1 MGLCFIKEYID
12 RMNTIGCN
20 LYDIMEEVT
29 NLANGDV
36 TGITEEA
43 DFKEITHHLN
53 LEVLDTDKFIK
64 VNEWQEVTNPIFY
77 DRPGQPS
84 EDGLLSYKI
93 FGITQDE
100 KQNIFAYI
108 DLSQYFLHPL
118 AYKAWVKVNP
128 KIKDVIAKLDTY
140 VVDQKGNIVSD
151 PKGSNGIDFLRKN
164 IDKIKFEETGKIKK
178 DIAVRFLE
186 LNRQRKMLFIN
197 KLIVIPPFYR
207 DTNSSSS
214 TKGSVGVG
222 KINQLYQSVLQQVNG
237 LKTNKE
243 YGFDMSGAQDF
254 RLQETLVTIYD
265 WYCGNT
271 NSNIAKDE
279 RGFGLSG
286 KLGIYRMANAS
297 KTSDYGA
304 RLVITGPEL
313 KANSPKDMKV
323 NFEKSLVPLSAVIA
337 CFAPF
342 IQFAVRRFFQQ
353 EFMGTEQI
361 PVVSDDGKVVYK
373 KLVDPMLQFS
383 DDVIRGQM
391 DQFIHGYNNRFIPVT
406 AELTDGTVIKLQF
419 KGTTNNPKE
428 DPESVY
434 NRPLTWVDVLYMAA
448 VEVTANRMVLISRY
462 PVDTRANQITT
473 KVEVATTNETEPMYV
488 GDRFYKYYP
497 KIDASQL
504 GMDTSNMFIDTLN
517 LSNLYCLGM
526 GADYD
531 GDTVTVRGVFTDEAN
546 DELSKFLMSKKNFI
560 GSGGRNLRVVDSDTV
575 QAIYSF
581 TKILPADESKLTKP
595 KF

>member
-1 MGLCFIKEYID
+1 
-12 RMNTIGCN
+12 
-20 LYDIMEEVT
+20 
-29 NLANGDV
+29 
-36 TGITEEA
+36 
-43 DFKEITHHLN
+43 
-53 LEVLDTDKFIK
+53 
-64 VNEWQEVTNPIFY
+64 
-77 DRPGQPS
+77 
-84 EDGLLSYKI
+84 
-93 FGITQDE
+93 
-100 KQNIFAYI
+100 
-108 DLSQYFLHPL
+108 
-118 AYKAWVKVNP
+118 
-128 KIKDVIAKLDTY
+128 
-140 VVDQKGNIVSD
+140 
-151 PKGSNGIDFLRKN
+151 
-164 IDKIKFEETGKIKK
+164 
-178 DIAVRFLE
+178 
-186 LNRQRKMLFIN
+186 
-197 KLIVIPPFYR
+197 
-207 DTNSSSS
+207 
-214 TKGSVGVG
+214 
-222 KINQLYQSVLQQVNG
+222 
-237 LKTNKE
+237 
-243 YGFDMSGAQDF
+243 
-254 RLQETLVTIYD
+254 
-265 WYCGNT
+265 
-271 NSNIAKDE
+271 
-279 RGFGLSG
+279 
-286 KLGIYRMANAS
+286 MANQS

-323 NFEKSLVPLSAVIA
+323 NFERSSVPLSAVIA

-342 IQFAVRRFFQQ
+342 VQFAVRRFFQQ

-361 PVVSDDGKVVYK
+361 PVVSDDGKVIYK

-448 VEVTANRMVLISRY
+448 VEVTTNRMVLISRY

-504 GMDTSNMFIDTLN
+504 GMDTSNMFIDTLS

-546 DELSKFLMSKKNFI
+546 E
-560 GSGGRNLRVVDSDTV
+560 
-575 QAIYSF
+575 
-581 TKILPADESKLTKP
+581 ESKR
-595 KF
+595 FG

>member
-1 MGLCFIKEYID
+1 MGVSFIKEYID
-12 RMNTIGCN
+12 RMNAIGCS
-20 LYDIMEEVT
+20 LYDIMEEVD
-29 NLANGDV
+29 NLANGNV
-36 TGITEEA
+36 TGIREEA
-43 DFKEITHHLN
+43 DYKEITHHLN
-53 LEVLDTDKFIK
+53 LELLDIDKFIK
-64 VNEWQEVTNPIFY
+64 VNEWEEVTNPIFY
-77 DRPGQPS
+77 NRPGEPS

-93 FGITQDE
+93 FGITQEE

-108 DLSQYFLHPL
+108 SLSQYFLHPL
-118 AYKAWVKVNP
+118 VYKAWVKVNP
-128 KIKDVIAKLDTY
+128 KIKDIISKLDTY
-140 VVDQKGNIVSD
+140 SIDEKGNIVQD
-151 PKGSNGIDFLRKN
+151 PKGSNGIEFLRKN
-164 IDKIKFEETGKIKK
+164 IDKIKFNETGKIKK

-186 LNRQRKMLFIN
+186 LNRQRKMLFMD

-214 TKGSVGVG
+214 NKGSVGVG

-254 RLQETLVTIYD
+254 RLQETIVTIYD

-271 NSNIAKDE
+271 NSSIAKDE

-286 KLGIYRMANAS
+286 KLGIYRMANQS
-297 KTSDYGA
+297 KTSDFGA

-323 NFEKSLVPLSAVIA
+323 NFERSSVPLSAVIA

-353 EFMGTEQI
+353 EFMGTEQL
-361 PVVSDDGKVVYK
+361 PVVKNGKVEYK
-373 KLVDPMLQFS
+373 KLVDPMLQYS
-383 DDVIRGQM
+383 DDVIRSQM

-406 AELTDGTVIKLQF
+406 AELEDGTVVKLQF
-419 KGTTNNPKE
+419 KGTKNNPNE
-428 DPESVY
+428 DPETIY

-448 VEVTANRMVLISRY
+448 VEVTEHRMVLISRY

-473 KVEVATTNETEPMYV
+473 KIEVATTNETEPMYV
-488 GDRFYKYYP
+488 GERFYKYYP

-546 DELSKFLMSKKNFI
+546 KELEEFLMSKKNFI

-575 QAIYSF
+575 QALYSF
-581 TKILPADESKLTKP
+581 TKILPEDEKKLSRP